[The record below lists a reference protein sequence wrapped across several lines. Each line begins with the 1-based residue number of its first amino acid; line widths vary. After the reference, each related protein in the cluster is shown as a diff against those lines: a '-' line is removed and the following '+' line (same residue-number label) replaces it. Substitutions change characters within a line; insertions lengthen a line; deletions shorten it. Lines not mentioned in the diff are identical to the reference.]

1 MRFYHERVLGAVLG
15 EFGDDIHATVH
26 NSRGM
31 PEEFE
36 PFVVNGV
43 FLAENPVGRIH
54 FLFLVPRSRSLELV
68 NFVVAEFLQVFVVSE
83 HGK

>member
-1 MRFYHERVLGAVLG
+1 
-15 EFGDDIHATVH
+15 
-26 NSRGM
+26 M

-36 PFVVNGV
+36 PIVVKGV
-43 FLAENPVGRIH
+43 FLAENPVGSIH

-68 NFVVAEFLQVFVVSE
+68 NFVVAEVLQVVVVSE